1 MNLKKIDLKN
11 WGLWRVMRLVL
22 GIIISITGIITLDF
36 ILIAAGIFLLVQAWI
51 NTCVSCV
58 TGSCD
63 IPKTKLIQKK

>member
-1 MNLKKIDLKN
+1 
-11 WGLWRVMRLVL
+11 MRLVL

-51 NTCVSCV
+51 NTYVSCV
-58 TGSCD
+58 TGFCD